1 MYNRTLVKQRKKLH
15 VKKTLIHAD
24 RPRLTV
30 FRSNTHIYAQVID
43 DVNHVTL
50 ASANDTKDKTGT
62 NVERAIKVG
71 TELAKIAL
79 KAGVTKVVFDRSGY
93 KFHGRVKSLAQGARD
108 GGLEF

>member
-15 VKKTLIHAD
+15 VKKTLINSD
-24 RPRLTV
+24 RPRLSV
-30 FRSNTHIYAQVID
+30 FRSNKHIYAQVID
-43 DVNHVTL
+43 DVTHLTL
-50 ASANDTKDKTGT
+50 ASANDTKIATGT
-62 NVERAIKVG
+62 NVERATKVG
-71 TELAKIAL
+71 ATVAAAAK